1 MSTSTITTTTE
12 AATPPPTASVG
23 RTADCR
29 KFSPN
34 IFNKSKCSHCFRQRE
49 EHSAAALECNRASRK
64 VSKCGYLFVAPDW
77 DFSNPL
83 YRTKFNG
90 LGPCKTEVFATASKE
105 NPDPSNAVD
114 DNHNHL
120 GHCPQMLLID
130 KLRVPGPVPVPFHS
144 IPVLAWPGLLCSGSV
159 IDPCLPY

>member
-1 MSTSTITTTTE
+1 MSTATITTTV
-12 AATPPPTASVG
+12 AAAPSKSAPPTPTATATTNA

-29 KFSPN
+29 KFTPN

-83 YRTKFNG
+83 YRTK
-90 LGPCKTEVFATASKE
+90 VS
-105 NPDPSNAVD
+105 SI
-114 DNHNHL
+114 DNSFSR
-120 GHCPQMLLID
+120 M
-130 KLRVPGPVPVPFHS
+130 S
-144 IPVLAWPGLLCSGSV
+144 
-159 IDPCLPY
+159 

>member
-1 MSTSTITTTTE
+1 MSSTMAAAAPTSTSSSS
-12 AATPPPTASVG
+12 APPTGGVT
-23 RTADCR
+23 RTSDCR

-83 YRTKFNG
+83 YRTK
-90 LGPCKTEVFATASKE
+90 VS
-105 NPDPSNAVD
+105 
-114 DNHNHL
+114 
-120 GHCPQMLLID
+120 LLITNFLHLIQTVV
-130 KLRVPGPVPVPFHS
+130 KIRSVVA
-144 IPVLAWPGLLCSGSV
+144 PVLMAMLPVIEKSGGSEAFGQKE
-159 IDPCLPY
+159 D

>member
-1 MSTSTITTTTE
+1 MSSATSSSPPITATTTST
-12 AATPPPTASVG
+12 AT
-23 RTADCR
+23 RTSDCR

-83 YRTKFNG
+83 YRTKVRLLFPKYLILIN
-90 LGPCKTEVFATASKE
+90 
-105 NPDPSNAVD
+105 
-114 DNHNHL
+114 NHL
-120 GHCPQMLLID
+120 
-130 KLRVPGPVPVPFHS
+130 
-144 IPVLAWPGLLCSGSV
+144 
-159 IDPCLPY
+159 